1 MENIVLELKNVSKS
15 FGKKNIINNLSLKVE
30 AGQIYGFLGE
40 NGTGKTTT
48 IKMIVHLLSKDSGNI
63 YINGIDIDKDYEKA
77 MKYVGAIVETPDLYI
92 YLTGRENL
100 ELFAKIRNVDKNSV
114 DEAIKIVGLE
124 GRIDEKVKNYS
135 LGMKQ
140 RLGIAVSIMHKPK
153 LLILDEPTS
162 GLDPAGIKEVRKLLD
177 KLSHDYGTAVFIS
190 SHLLSEMEILC
201 DKVAIINEG
210 KIVRVGNVKDIEKG
224 SNNEYVIKV
233 NNIEN
238 AKKILK
244 NLCEYEID
252 EDIINVKYEDDIS
265 NIIKAL
271 WSENINVLSF
281 SKKEYSLEDKF
292 FEIIRGEK

>member
-15 FGKKNIINNLSLKVE
+15 FGKRNIINNLSLKVE
-30 AGQIYGFLGE
+30 AGQIYGFLGA

-48 IKMIVHLLSKDSGNI
+48 IKMIVHLLSKDSGKI

-77 MKYVGAIVETPDLYI
+77 MKYVGAIVENPDLYS

-100 ELFAKIRNVDKNSV
+100 ELFAKIRNVDKKSV
-114 DEAIKIVGLE
+114 EDAIKIVGLE

-153 LLILDEPTS
+153 LLILDEPTN
-162 GLDPAGIKEVRKLLD
+162 GLDPAGIKELRKMLE
-177 KLSHDYGTAVFIS
+177 KLSHDSGTAVFVS

-233 NNIEN
+233 DNIEK
-238 AKKILK
+238 AKNILEK
-244 NLCEYEID
+244 LCKYEID
-252 EDIINVKYEDDIS
+252 EDVINVEYEDDIS
-265 NIIKAL
+265 DVIKAL
-271 WSENINVLSF
+271 WKEDIKVVSF
-281 SKKEYSLEDKF
+281 NKKEYSLEDKF
-292 FEIIRGEK
+292 FEIIGGK